1 LRKAA
6 PKAELSSDDRM
17 YVNMGGEITAAAP
30 TGIAGPNVARVQL
43 FLSPPSSRKNHEGYS
58 GILALIGSDL
68 AKESQEAKVEET
80 IPSKST
86 RRPLADRARA
96 ALKRSRRLKN

>member
-1 LRKAA
+1 
-6 PKAELSSDDRM
+6 M
-17 YVNMGGEITAAAP
+17 YVNMGGEITTAAP

-43 FLSPPSSRKNHEGYS
+43 LQADPVSEPFSSKLEKNHEVYS

-86 RRPLADRARA
+86 RRPLAGRPRA